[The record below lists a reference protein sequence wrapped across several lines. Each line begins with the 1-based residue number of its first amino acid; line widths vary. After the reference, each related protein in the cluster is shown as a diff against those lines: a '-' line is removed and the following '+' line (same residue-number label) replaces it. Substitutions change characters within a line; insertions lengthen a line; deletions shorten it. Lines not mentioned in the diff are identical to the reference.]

1 MYNQQVTTSNHNK
14 LAPQKKKHTHSH
26 TIHALN
32 LRNIY
37 KYSIT
42 DTHVRTHTKQ
52 GIARTAKPQ
61 SFIMLFT

>member
-14 LAPQKKKHTHSH
+14 LAPQKNTLSH

>member
-14 LAPQKKKHTHSH
+14 LAPQKKHTLSH